1 MPGTKLS
8 WGEKENMP
16 LSSGS
21 YGLAGVTDKWII
33 MGNCAESNGELGW
46 EEQVREG
53 FREGVTFGLV
63 LHGYVGVCLGP
74 PW

>member
-1 MPGTKLS
+1 
-8 WGEKENMP
+8 MP

-53 FREGVTFGLV
+53 FRRG
-63 LHGYVGVCLGP
+63 
-74 PW
+74 